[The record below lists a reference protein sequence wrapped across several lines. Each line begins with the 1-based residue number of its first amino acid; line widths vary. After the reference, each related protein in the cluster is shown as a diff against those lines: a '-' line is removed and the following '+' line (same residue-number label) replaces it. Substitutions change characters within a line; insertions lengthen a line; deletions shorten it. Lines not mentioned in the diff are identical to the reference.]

1 MNSNRNAIA
10 LFLNFV
16 TVRSS
21 KTEVLQ
27 LMTSARKDSY
37 MIFGIQDDTLRLD
50 VMIEF
55 MAKYTVVDGALGK
68 SRTCFFR

>member
-1 MNSNRNAIA
+1 
-10 LFLNFV
+10 
-16 TVRSS
+16 
-21 KTEVLQ
+21 
-27 LMTSARKDSY
+27 

-55 MAKYTVVDGALGK
+55 MAKYTVVEGALGK